1 MSNQSPETLQRQ
13 ANVPAELAGERV
25 DKVAAQLFSEFSRAE
40 LTRWMTEGML
50 TLDGAAVKSCS
61 VLAVQADD
69 CEVLTI
75 EGLGSIDNLHPMQ
88 EAFRDCHALQC
99 GFCTPGMIMQAVD
112 LAQQSSDLDADTIR
126 QGIEGNLC
134 RCTGYQNIVEAV
146 AKGAGMMAGTNTL
159 AHEA

>member
-13 ANVPAELAGERV
+13 ASVPAELAGERV

-75 EGLGSIDNLHPMQ
+75 EGLGSIENLHPMQ
-88 EAFRDCHALQC
+88 AAFRDCHALQC
-99 GFCTPGMIMQAVD
+99 GFCTPGFLTTAEAFLTENPSPTRGEV
-112 LAQQSSDLDADTIR
+112 QSAIS
-126 QGIEGNLC
+126 GNIC
-134 RCTGYQNIVEAV
+134 RCTGYVPIIDAILDT
-146 AKGAGMMAGTNTL
+146 AARRRGDRT
-159 AHEA
+159 